1 MRKTASAHQHQV
13 IDHTCPITSVHSR
26 GSYLATCL
34 GKARSAA
41 SGHQLCCA
49 LSQGCLPCTIVTTCK
64 RLQLQLQTAAPTN
77 KQPTPKNLQNGQR
90 AHPTQFRQQKCA
102 LICIALLGN
111 ARGLILRDRSKG
123 ADRCLQRQPAAC
135 WQLAHFKKATCAL
148 QGAQYLVKT
157 NKHINCDVHV
167 LFKGMGLL
175 QQQCNQCLLH
185 PG

>member
-1 MRKTASAHQHQV
+1 MNIDRIAASAATRRLQT
-13 IDHTCPITSVHSR
+13 TCVNNMNTTPPIKSVDPR
-26 GSYLATCL
+26 GSHLVACL

-123 ADRCLQRQPAAC
+123 ADRCLQRQQAAPQQVGHSNS
-135 WQLAHFKKATCAL
+135 QLARL
-148 QGAQYLVKT
+148 QS
-157 NKHINCDVHV
+157 I
-167 LFKGMGLL
+167 
-175 QQQCNQCLLH
+175 
-185 PG
+185 